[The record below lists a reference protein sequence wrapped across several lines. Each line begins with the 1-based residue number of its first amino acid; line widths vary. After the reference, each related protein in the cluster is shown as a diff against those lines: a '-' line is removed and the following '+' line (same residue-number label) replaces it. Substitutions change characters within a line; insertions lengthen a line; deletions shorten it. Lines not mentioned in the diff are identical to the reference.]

1 MPLPTLTIIVL
12 DGTQARHTIPATLR
26 SGFQARILSA
36 SNVNALAQM
45 ARAAKPDIA
54 IFGADHSADEKKA
67 AEQLLREINPDIQII
82 SF

>member
-1 MPLPTLTIIVL
+1 
-12 DGTQARHTIPATLR
+12 
-26 SGFQARILSA
+26 
-36 SNVNALAQM
+36 M